1 MKNRMLSKRVYFT
14 VSSLMMLVLFMFQFS
29 GIIRKKYNNFDENKY
44 AVSEKND
51 LNKNNVFTVL
61 TDEDKVVKSIS
72 GYIVYIGDINTKTGN
87 TVYEW
92 CNYTKRNLLV
102 YKTVSQYHRYNE
114 KYPDAILIDSDY
126 VNIDRDIDTFSLL
139 TDYGINLV
147 FCTLP
152 SYSEISEN
160 QRFEQLC
167 GISPHSESVN
177 ASGLKLYSGFLF
189 GGEAWYTKE
198 NDPDGKFQ
206 NMKLTMPWYNTSNA
220 TKTYMSAVVE
230 SEDGSKIDNE
240 DQPAVIWRKS
250 HDHAYVFCI
259 NGDYI
264 KDISG
269 IGILTAIMSES
280 KDLDIY
286 PVVDSQSVIVNNF
299 PMFSFENDDAV
310 EKYYLRNTSSLLENV
325 IWPDISNLAESTGA
339 RFTFMAAPQINYSDN
354 NLVSVREMDYFFRL
368 FSEISSEA
376 GLTTTRDD
384 ATSIDEKLTADA
396 GIFSNYLSNYKFTSI
411 IARKDELENVLSS
424 KNSLIDDVN
433 TIITDSQ
440 DYSGTKL
447 FSYVNDNVINVECPV
462 TSDKYTYSDDF
473 RQRCFQTAL
482 AYTNIEF
489 NMTGVCNPDD
499 EKELWNEEIKSKSTA
514 LTSYM
519 KNSKQFTKCS
529 ISQADKRIR
538 EFMAADYSYKQNSSY
553 VSLDITGD
561 QNTARFIVR
570 LRTGEVENVSGAVCT
585 KVEKGVYL
593 ITAQSKHVEMTI
605 KQEGKDENMYCC

>member
-114 KYPDAILIDSDY
+114 KYPDAVLIDSDY
-126 VNIDRDIDTFSLL
+126 VNIDSDIDTFSLL

-152 SYSEISEN
+152 SYSAISEN

-206 NMKLTMPWYNTSNA
+206 NMNLTIPWYNTSNA

-433 TIITDSQ
+433 TIVTDSQ
-440 DYSGTKL
+440 DYGGTKL

-462 TSDKYTYSDDF
+462 TSDKYTYSDNF

-519 KNSKQFTKCS
+519 KNSKMFTKCS

-553 VSLDITGD
+553 VSLDITGAQD
-561 QNTARFIVR
+561 MTRFIVR
-570 LRTGEVENVSGAVCT
+570 LRTGDVENVSGAVCT

-605 KQEGKDENMYCC
+605 KTE

>member
-14 VSSLMMLVLFMFQFS
+14 VSALMMLVLFMFQFS

-114 KYPDAILIDSDY
+114 KYPDAVLIDSDY
-126 VNIDRDIDTFSLL
+126 VNIDSDIDTFSLL

-152 SYSEISEN
+152 SYSAISEN

-167 GISPHSESVN
+167 GISPHRESVN

-384 ATSIDEKLTADA
+384 ASSIDEKLTADA

-433 TIITDSQ
+433 TIVTDSQ
-440 DYSGTKL
+440 DYGGTKL

-519 KNSKQFTKCS
+519 KNSKMFTKCS

-553 VSLDITGD
+553 VSLDITGA
-561 QNTARFIVR
+561 QETARFIVR

-605 KQEGKDENMYCC
+605 KTE

>member
-14 VSSLMMLVLFMFQFS
+14 VSSLMLLVLFMFQFS

-51 LNKNNVFTVL
+51 LNNNNVFTVL

-114 KYPDAILIDSDY
+114 KYPDAVLIDSDY
-126 VNIDRDIDTFSLL
+126 VNIDSDIDTFSLL

-152 SYSEISEN
+152 SYSAISEN

-167 GISPHSESVN
+167 GISPHRESVN
-177 ASGLKLYSGFLF
+177 ASGLKLYSGFLL

-433 TIITDSQ
+433 TIVTDSQ
-440 DYSGTKL
+440 DYGGTKL

-519 KNSKQFTKCS
+519 KNSKMFTKCS

-553 VSLDITGD
+553 VSLDITGAQD
-561 QNTARFIVR
+561 TARFIVR

-605 KQEGKDENMYCC
+605 KTE

>member
-92 CNYTKRNLLV
+92 CSYTKRNLLV

-114 KYPDAILIDSDY
+114 KYPDAVLIDSDY
-126 VNIDRDIDTFSLL
+126 VNIDSDIDTFSLL

-152 SYSEISEN
+152 SYSAISEN

-167 GISPHSESVN
+167 GISPHRESVN

-433 TIITDSQ
+433 TIVTDSQ
-440 DYSGTKL
+440 DYGGTKL

-519 KNSKQFTKCS
+519 KNSKMFTKCS

-538 EFMAADYSYKQNSSY
+538 ELMAADYSYKQNSSY
-553 VSLDITGD
+553 VSLDITGA
-561 QNTARFIVR
+561 QETARFIVR

-605 KQEGKDENMYCC
+605 KTE

>member
-14 VSSLMMLVLFMFQFS
+14 VSALMMLVLFMFQFS

-51 LNKNNVFTVL
+51 LNNNNVFTVL

-114 KYPDAILIDSDY
+114 KYPDAVLIDSDY
-126 VNIDRDIDTFSLL
+126 VNIDSDIDTFSLL

-152 SYSEISEN
+152 SYSAISEN

-167 GISPHSESVN
+167 GISPHRESVN

-299 PMFSFENDDAV
+299 PMFSFENDDTV

-411 IARKDELENVLSS
+411 IARKDELENVFSS

-433 TIITDSQ
+433 TIVTDSQ
-440 DYSGTKL
+440 DYGGTKL

-482 AYTNIEF
+482 VYTNIEF

-519 KNSKQFTKCS
+519 KNSKMFTKCS

-553 VSLDITGD
+553 VSLDITGAQD
-561 QNTARFIVR
+561 TARFIVR

-605 KQEGKDENMYCC
+605 KTE

>member
-51 LNKNNVFTVL
+51 LNNNNVFTVL

-114 KYPDAILIDSDY
+114 KYPDAVLIDSDY
-126 VNIDRDIDTFSLL
+126 VNIDSDIDTFSLL

-152 SYSEISEN
+152 SYSAISEN

-167 GISPHSESVN
+167 GISPHRESVN
-177 ASGLKLYSGFLF
+177 ASGLKLYSGFLL

-433 TIITDSQ
+433 TIVTDSQ
-440 DYSGTKL
+440 DYGGTKL

-499 EKELWNEEIKSKSTA
+499 EKELWNEEIKLKSTA

-519 KNSKQFTKCS
+519 KNSKMFTKCS

-538 EFMAADYSYKQNSSY
+538 EFMAADYSYKQNRSY
-553 VSLDITGD
+553 VSLDITGA
-561 QNTARFIVR
+561 QETARFIVR

-605 KQEGKDENMYCC
+605 KTE

>member
-114 KYPDAILIDSDY
+114 KYPDAVLIDSDY
-126 VNIDRDIDTFSLL
+126 VNIDSDIDTFSLL

-152 SYSEISEN
+152 SYSAISEN

-167 GISPHSESVN
+167 GISPHRESVN

-269 IGILTAIMSES
+269 MGILTAIMSES

-433 TIITDSQ
+433 TIVTDSQ
-440 DYSGTKL
+440 DYGGTKL

-514 LTSYM
+514 LISYM
-519 KNSKQFTKCS
+519 KNSKMFTKCS

-553 VSLDITGD
+553 VSLDITGA
-561 QNTARFIVR
+561 QETARFIVR

-605 KQEGKDENMYCC
+605 KTE

>member
-51 LNKNNVFTVL
+51 LNNNNVFTVL

-114 KYPDAILIDSDY
+114 KYPDAVLIDSDY
-126 VNIDRDIDTFSLL
+126 VNIDSDIDTFSLL

-152 SYSEISEN
+152 SYSAISEN

-167 GISPHSESVN
+167 GISPHRESVN

-198 NDPDGKFQ
+198 NDSDGKFQ

-299 PMFSFENDDAV
+299 PMFSFENDDAI

-411 IARKDELENVLSS
+411 IARKNELENVSSS

-447 FSYVNDNVINVECPV
+447 FSYVNNNMLNVECPV
-462 TSDKYTYSDDF
+462 TSDRYTYSDDF

-519 KNSKQFTKCS
+519 KNSKMFTKCS

-553 VSLDITGD
+553 VSLDITGAQD
-561 QNTARFIVR
+561 TARFIVR

-605 KQEGKDENMYCC
+605 KTE

>member
-51 LNKNNVFTVL
+51 LNNNNVFTVL

-114 KYPDAILIDSDY
+114 KYPDAVLIDSDY
-126 VNIDRDIDTFSLL
+126 VNIDSDIDTFSLL

-152 SYSEISEN
+152 SYSAISEN

-167 GISPHSESVN
+167 GISPHRESVN

-433 TIITDSQ
+433 TIVTDSQ
-440 DYSGTKL
+440 DYGGTKL

-482 AYTNIEF
+482 VYTNIEF

-519 KNSKQFTKCS
+519 KNSKMFTKCS

-553 VSLDITGD
+553 VSLDITGAQD
-561 QNTARFIVR
+561 TARFIVR

-605 KQEGKDENMYCC
+605 KTE

>member
-14 VSSLMMLVLFMFQFS
+14 VSALMMLVIFMFQFS

-92 CNYTKRNLLV
+92 CSYTKRNLLV

-114 KYPDAILIDSDY
+114 KYPDAILIDSYY

-206 NMKLTMPWYNTSNA
+206 NMNLTIPWYNTSNA

-433 TIITDSQ
+433 TIVTDSQ
-440 DYSGTKL
+440 DYGGTKL

-519 KNSKQFTKCS
+519 KNSKMFTKCS

-553 VSLDITGD
+553 VSLDITGA
-561 QNTARFIVR
+561 QETARFIVR

-605 KQEGKDENMYCC
+605 KTE

>member
-44 AVSEKND
+44 AVSEKKD
-51 LNKNNVFTVL
+51 LNNNNVFTVL

-114 KYPDAILIDSDY
+114 KYPDAVLIDSDY
-126 VNIDRDIDTFSLL
+126 VNIDSDIDTFSLL

-152 SYSEISEN
+152 SYSAISEN

-167 GISPHSESVN
+167 GISPHRESVN

-411 IARKDELENVLSS
+411 IARKDEFENVLSL

-433 TIITDSQ
+433 AIVTDSQ
-440 DYSGTKL
+440 DYGGTKL

-519 KNSKQFTKCS
+519 KNSKMFTKCS

-553 VSLDITGD
+553 VSLDITGAQD
-561 QNTARFIVR
+561 TARFIVR

-605 KQEGKDENMYCC
+605 KTE

>member
-14 VSSLMMLVLFMFQFS
+14 VSALMMLVLFMFQFS

-114 KYPDAILIDSDY
+114 KYPDAVLIDSDY
-126 VNIDRDIDTFSLL
+126 VNIDSDIDTFSLL

-152 SYSEISEN
+152 SYSAISEN

-167 GISPHSESVN
+167 GISPHRESVN

-230 SEDGSKIDNE
+230 SENGSKIDNE

-269 IGILTAIMSES
+269 MGILTAIMSES

-433 TIITDSQ
+433 TIVTDSQ
-440 DYSGTKL
+440 DYGGTKL

-519 KNSKQFTKCS
+519 KNSKMFTKCS

-553 VSLDITGD
+553 VSLDITGA
-561 QNTARFIVR
+561 QETARFIVR

-605 KQEGKDENMYCC
+605 KTE

>member
-14 VSSLMMLVLFMFQFS
+14 VSALMMLVLFMFQFS

-114 KYPDAILIDSDY
+114 KYPDAVLIDSDY
-126 VNIDRDIDTFSLL
+126 VNIDSDIDTFSLL

-152 SYSEISEN
+152 SYSAISEN

-167 GISPHSESVN
+167 GISPHRESVN

-368 FSEISSEA
+368 FSEKSSEA

-411 IARKDELENVLSS
+411 IARKNELENVLSS

-433 TIITDSQ
+433 TIVTDSQ
-440 DYSGTKL
+440 DYGGTKL

-462 TSDKYTYSDDF
+462 TSNKYTYSDDF

-514 LTSYM
+514 LISYM
-519 KNSKQFTKCS
+519 KNSKMFTKCS

-553 VSLDITGD
+553 VSL
-561 QNTARFIVR
+561 ASELF
-570 LRTGEVENVSGAVCT
+570 S
-585 KVEKGVYL
+585 EKSL
-593 ITAQSKHVEMTI
+593 K
-605 KQEGKDENMYCC
+605 K

>member
-51 LNKNNVFTVL
+51 LNNNNVFTVL

-114 KYPDAILIDSDY
+114 KYPDAVLIDSDY
-126 VNIDRDIDTFSLL
+126 VNIDSDIDTFSLL

-152 SYSEISEN
+152 SYSAISEN

-167 GISPHSESVN
+167 GISPHRESVN

-433 TIITDSQ
+433 TIVTDSQ
-440 DYSGTKL
+440 DYGGTKL

-462 TSDKYTYSDDF
+462 TSDKYTYLDDF

-499 EKELWNEEIKSKSTA
+499 EKELWNEEIKLKSTA

-519 KNSKQFTKCS
+519 KNSKMFTKCS

-553 VSLDITGD
+553 VSLDITGAQD
-561 QNTARFIVR
+561 TARFIVR

-605 KQEGKDENMYCC
+605 KTE

>member
-51 LNKNNVFTVL
+51 LNNNNVFTVL

-114 KYPDAILIDSDY
+114 KYPDAVLIDSDY
-126 VNIDRDIDTFSLL
+126 VNIDSDIDTFSLL

-152 SYSEISEN
+152 SYSAISEN

-167 GISPHSESVN
+167 GISPHRESVN

-325 IWPDISNLAESTGA
+325 IWPDISNLAESTGV

-433 TIITDSQ
+433 TIVTDSQ
-440 DYSGTKL
+440 DYGGTKL

-519 KNSKQFTKCS
+519 KNSKMFTKCS

-553 VSLDITGD
+553 VSLDITGAQD
-561 QNTARFIVR
+561 TARFIVR

-585 KVEKGVYL
+585 KVEKRVYL

-605 KQEGKDENMYCC
+605 KTE

>member
-51 LNKNNVFTVL
+51 LNNNNVFTVL

-114 KYPDAILIDSDY
+114 KYPDAVLIDSDY
-126 VNIDRDIDTFSLL
+126 VNIDSDIDTFSLL

-152 SYSEISEN
+152 SYSAISEN

-167 GISPHSESVN
+167 GISPHRESVN
-177 ASGLKLYSGFLF
+177 ASGLKLYSGFLL

-299 PMFSFENDDAV
+299 PMFSFENDDTV

-433 TIITDSQ
+433 TIVTDSQ
-440 DYSGTKL
+440 DYGGTKL

-519 KNSKQFTKCS
+519 KNSKMFTKCS

-538 EFMAADYSYKQNSSY
+538 EFMAADYSYKQNRSY
-553 VSLDITGD
+553 VSLDITGA
-561 QNTARFIVR
+561 QETARFIVR

-585 KVEKGVYL
+585 KVEKDVYL

-605 KQEGKDENMYCC
+605 KTE

>member
-51 LNKNNVFTVL
+51 LNNNNVFTVL

-114 KYPDAILIDSDY
+114 KYPDAVLIDSDY
-126 VNIDRDIDTFSLL
+126 VNIDSDIDTFSLL

-152 SYSEISEN
+152 SYSAISEN

-167 GISPHSESVN
+167 GISPHTESVN

-384 ATSIDEKLTADA
+384 ATSIDEKLTADV

-519 KNSKQFTKCS
+519 KNSKKFTKCS

-605 KQEGKDENMYCC
+605 KTE

>member
-14 VSSLMMLVLFMFQFS
+14 VSALMMLVLFMFQFS

-114 KYPDAILIDSDY
+114 KYPDAVLIDSDY
-126 VNIDRDIDTFSLL
+126 VNIDSDIDTFSLL

-152 SYSEISEN
+152 SYSAISEN

-167 GISPHSESVN
+167 GISPHRESVN

-269 IGILTAIMSES
+269 MGILTAIMSES

-376 GLTTTRDD
+376 GLT
-384 ATSIDEKLTADA
+384 
-396 GIFSNYLSNYKFTSI
+396 NYK
-411 IARKDELENVLSS
+411 R
-424 KNSLIDDVN
+424 
-433 TIITDSQ
+433 
-440 DYSGTKL
+440 
-447 FSYVNDNVINVECPV
+447 
-462 TSDKYTYSDDF
+462 
-473 RQRCFQTAL
+473 
-482 AYTNIEF
+482 
-489 NMTGVCNPDD
+489 
-499 EKELWNEEIKSKSTA
+499 
-514 LTSYM
+514 
-519 KNSKQFTKCS
+519 
-529 ISQADKRIR
+529 
-538 EFMAADYSYKQNSSY
+538 
-553 VSLDITGD
+553 
-561 QNTARFIVR
+561 
-570 LRTGEVENVSGAVCT
+570 
-585 KVEKGVYL
+585 
-593 ITAQSKHVEMTI
+593 
-605 KQEGKDENMYCC
+605 

>member
-51 LNKNNVFTVL
+51 LNNNNVFTVL

-114 KYPDAILIDSDY
+114 KYPDAVLIDSDY
-126 VNIDRDIDTFSLL
+126 VNIDSDIDTFSLL

-152 SYSEISEN
+152 SYSAISEN

-167 GISPHSESVN
+167 GISPHRESVN
-177 ASGLKLYSGFLF
+177 ASGLKLYSGFLL

-339 RFTFMAAPQINYSDN
+339 RLTFMAAPQINYSDN
-354 NLVSVREMDYFFRL
+354 NFVSVREMDYFFRL

-433 TIITDSQ
+433 TIVTDSQ
-440 DYSGTKL
+440 DYGGTKL

-499 EKELWNEEIKSKSTA
+499 EKELWNEEIKLKSTA

-519 KNSKQFTKCS
+519 KNSKMFTKCS

-553 VSLDITGD
+553 VSLDITGAQD
-561 QNTARFIVR
+561 TARFIVR

-605 KQEGKDENMYCC
+605 KTE

>member
-14 VSSLMMLVLFMFQFS
+14 VSALMMLVLFMFQFS

-92 CNYTKRNLLV
+92 CSYTKRNLLV

-206 NMKLTMPWYNTSNA
+206 NMNLTIPWYNTSNA

-384 ATSIDEKLTADA
+384 ASSIGEKLTADA

-433 TIITDSQ
+433 TIVTDSQ
-440 DYSGTKL
+440 DYGGTKL

-519 KNSKQFTKCS
+519 KNSKMFTKCS

-553 VSLDITGD
+553 VSLDITGA
-561 QNTARFIVR
+561 QETARFIVR

-605 KQEGKDENMYCC
+605 KTE

>member
-14 VSSLMMLVLFMFQFS
+14 VSALMMLVLFMFQFS

-114 KYPDAILIDSDY
+114 KYPDAVLIDSDY
-126 VNIDRDIDTFSLL
+126 VNIDSDIDTFSLL

-152 SYSEISEN
+152 SYSAISEN

-167 GISPHSESVN
+167 GISPHRESVN

-299 PMFSFENDDAV
+299 PMFSFENDGAV

-433 TIITDSQ
+433 TIVTDSQ
-440 DYSGTKL
+440 DYGGTKL

-482 AYTNIEF
+482 VYTNIEF

-519 KNSKQFTKCS
+519 KNSKMFTKCS

-553 VSLDITGD
+553 VSLDITGAQD
-561 QNTARFIVR
+561 TARFIVR

-605 KQEGKDENMYCC
+605 KTE

>member
-51 LNKNNVFTVL
+51 LNNNNVFTVL

-114 KYPDAILIDSDY
+114 KYPDAVLIDSDY
-126 VNIDRDIDTFSLL
+126 VNIDSDIDTFSLL

-152 SYSEISEN
+152 SYSAISGN
-160 QRFEQLC
+160 QRLSSWC
-167 GISPHSESVN
+167 GISPHRESVN
-177 ASGLKLYSGFLF
+177 ASGLKLYSGFLL

-384 ATSIDEKLTADA
+384 ATSIEEKLTADA
-396 GIFSNYLSNYKFTSI
+396 DIFSNYLSNYKFTSI

-433 TIITDSQ
+433 TIVTDSQ
-440 DYSGTKL
+440 DYGGTKL

-489 NMTGVCNPDD
+489 NMTGICNPDD

-519 KNSKQFTKCS
+519 KNSKMFTKCS

-538 EFMAADYSYKQNSSY
+538 EFMAADYSYKQNRSY
-553 VSLDITGD
+553 VSLDITGA
-561 QNTARFIVR
+561 QETARFIVR

-605 KQEGKDENMYCC
+605 KTE

>member
-139 TDYGINLV
+139 TD
-147 FCTLP
+147 
-152 SYSEISEN
+152 
-160 QRFEQLC
+160 C

-206 NMKLTMPWYNTSNA
+206 NMNLTIPWYNTSNA

-433 TIITDSQ
+433 TIVTDSQ
-440 DYSGTKL
+440 DYGGTKL

-519 KNSKQFTKCS
+519 KNSKMFTKCS

-553 VSLDITGD
+553 VSLDITGAQD
-561 QNTARFIVR
+561 TARFIVR
-570 LRTGEVENVSGAVCT
+570 LRTGDVENVSGAVCT

-605 KQEGKDENMYCC
+605 KTE

>member
-92 CNYTKRNLLV
+92 CSYTKRNLLV

-126 VNIDRDIDTFSLL
+126 VNIDSDIDTFSLL

-152 SYSEISEN
+152 SYSAISEN

-167 GISPHSESVN
+167 GISPHRESVN

-198 NDPDGKFQ
+198 NNPDGKFQ

-433 TIITDSQ
+433 TIVTDSQ
-440 DYSGTKL
+440 DYGGTKL

-519 KNSKQFTKCS
+519 KNSKMFTKCS

-553 VSLDITGD
+553 VSLDITGA
-561 QNTARFIVR
+561 QETARFIVR

-605 KQEGKDENMYCC
+605 KTE

>member
-51 LNKNNVFTVL
+51 LNNNNVFTVL

-114 KYPDAILIDSDY
+114 KYPDAVLIDSDY
-126 VNIDRDIDTFSLL
+126 VNIDSDIDIFSLL

-152 SYSEISEN
+152 SYSAISEN

-167 GISPHSESVN
+167 GISPHRESVN

-433 TIITDSQ
+433 TIVTDSQ
-440 DYSGTKL
+440 DYGGTKL

-489 NMTGVCNPDD
+489 NMTGICNPDD

-519 KNSKQFTKCS
+519 KNSKMFTKCS

-538 EFMAADYSYKQNSSY
+538 EFMAADYSYKQNRSY
-553 VSLDITGD
+553 VSLDITGA
-561 QNTARFIVR
+561 QETARFIVR

-585 KVEKGVYL
+585 KVENGVYL

-605 KQEGKDENMYCC
+605 KTE

>member
-14 VSSLMMLVLFMFQFS
+14 VSALMMLVLFMFQFS

-92 CNYTKRNLLV
+92 CSYTKRNLLV

-126 VNIDRDIDTFSLL
+126 VNIDSDIDTFSLL

-152 SYSEISEN
+152 SYSAISEN

-167 GISPHSESVN
+167 GISPHRESVN

-269 IGILTAIMSES
+269 MGILTAVMSES

-433 TIITDSQ
+433 TIVTDSQ
-440 DYSGTKL
+440 DYGGTKL

-519 KNSKQFTKCS
+519 KNSKMFTKCS

-553 VSLDITGD
+553 VSLDITGA
-561 QNTARFIVR
+561 QETARFIVR

-605 KQEGKDENMYCC
+605 KTE

>member
-51 LNKNNVFTVL
+51 LNNNNVFTVL

-114 KYPDAILIDSDY
+114 KYPDAVLIDSDY
-126 VNIDRDIDTFSLL
+126 VNIDSDIDTFSLL

-152 SYSEISEN
+152 SYSAISEN

-167 GISPHSESVN
+167 GISPHRESVN

-433 TIITDSQ
+433 TIVTDSQ
-440 DYSGTKL
+440 DYGGTKL

-499 EKELWNEEIKSKSTA
+499 EKELWNEEIKLKSTA

-519 KNSKQFTKCS
+519 KNSKMFTKCS

-553 VSLDITGD
+553 VSLDITGAQD
-561 QNTARFIVR
+561 TARFIVR

-605 KQEGKDENMYCC
+605 KTE

>member
-14 VSSLMMLVLFMFQFS
+14 VSALMMLVIFMFQFS

-92 CNYTKRNLLV
+92 CSYTKRNLLV

-206 NMKLTMPWYNTSNA
+206 NMNLTIPWYNTSNA

-368 FSEISSEA
+368 FSEKSSEA

-396 GIFSNYLSNYKFTSI
+396 GVFSNYLSNYKFTSI

-433 TIITDSQ
+433 TIVTDSQ
-440 DYSGTKL
+440 DYGGTKL

-519 KNSKQFTKCS
+519 KNSKMFTKCS

-553 VSLDITGD
+553 VSLDITGA
-561 QNTARFIVR
+561 QETARFIVR
-570 LRTGEVENVSGAVCT
+570 LRTGEVENVSGAVGT

-605 KQEGKDENMYCC
+605 KTE

>member
-14 VSSLMMLVLFMFQFS
+14 VSALMMLVLFMFQFS

-114 KYPDAILIDSDY
+114 KYPDAVLIDSDY
-126 VNIDRDIDTFSLL
+126 VNIDSDIDTFSLL

-152 SYSEISEN
+152 SYSAISEN

-167 GISPHSESVN
+167 GISPHRESVN

-433 TIITDSQ
+433 TIVTDSQ
-440 DYSGTKL
+440 DYGGTKL

-514 LTSYM
+514 LISYM
-519 KNSKQFTKCS
+519 KNSKMFTKCS

-553 VSLDITGD
+553 VSLDITGA
-561 QNTARFIVR
+561 QETARFIVR

-605 KQEGKDENMYCC
+605 KTE

>member
-92 CNYTKRNLLV
+92 CSYTKRNLLV

-126 VNIDRDIDTFSLL
+126 VNIDSDIDTFSLL

-152 SYSEISEN
+152 SYSAISEN

-167 GISPHSESVN
+167 GISPHRESVN

-411 IARKDELENVLSS
+411 IARKDEFENVLSS

-433 TIITDSQ
+433 TIVTDSQ
-440 DYSGTKL
+440 DYGGTKL

-519 KNSKQFTKCS
+519 KNSKMFTKCS

-553 VSLDITGD
+553 VSLDITGA
-561 QNTARFIVR
+561 QETARFIVR

-605 KQEGKDENMYCC
+605 KTE

>member
-14 VSSLMMLVLFMFQFS
+14 VSALMMLVLFMFQFS

-92 CNYTKRNLLV
+92 CSYTKRNLLV

-206 NMKLTMPWYNTSNA
+206 NMNLTIPWYNTSNA

-396 GIFSNYLSNYKFTSI
+396 GNFSNYLSNYKFTSI

-433 TIITDSQ
+433 TIVTDSQ
-440 DYSGTKL
+440 DYGGTKL

-519 KNSKQFTKCS
+519 KNSKMFTKCS

-553 VSLDITGD
+553 VSLDITGAQD
-561 QNTARFIVR
+561 MTRFIVR
-570 LRTGEVENVSGAVCT
+570 LRTGDVENVSGAVCT

-605 KQEGKDENMYCC
+605 KTE

>member
-14 VSSLMMLVLFMFQFS
+14 VSALMMLVLFMFQFS

-92 CNYTKRNLLV
+92 CSYTKRNLLV

-126 VNIDRDIDTFSLL
+126 VNIDSDIDTFSLL

-152 SYSEISEN
+152 SYSAISEN

-167 GISPHSESVN
+167 GISPHRESVN

-269 IGILTAIMSES
+269 MGILTAIMSES

-368 FSEISSEA
+368 FSEISLEA

-433 TIITDSQ
+433 TIVTDSQ
-440 DYSGTKL
+440 DYGGTKL

-519 KNSKQFTKCS
+519 KNSKMFTKCS

-553 VSLDITGD
+553 VSLDITGA
-561 QNTARFIVR
+561 QETARFIVR

-605 KQEGKDENMYCC
+605 KTE

>member
-14 VSSLMMLVLFMFQFS
+14 VSALMMLVLFMFQFS

-152 SYSEISEN
+152 SYSAISEN

-206 NMKLTMPWYNTSNA
+206 NMNLTIPWYNTSNA

-269 IGILTAIMSES
+269 MGILTAIMSES

-433 TIITDSQ
+433 TIVTDSQ
-440 DYSGTKL
+440 DYGGTKL

-462 TSDKYTYSDDF
+462 TSDKYTYSDNF

-519 KNSKQFTKCS
+519 KNSKMFTKCS

-553 VSLDITGD
+553 VSLDITGA
-561 QNTARFIVR
+561 QETARFIVR

-605 KQEGKDENMYCC
+605 KTE

>member
-51 LNKNNVFTVL
+51 LNNNNVFTVL

-114 KYPDAILIDSDY
+114 KYPDAVLIDSDY
-126 VNIDRDIDTFSLL
+126 VNIDSDIDTFSLL

-152 SYSEISEN
+152 SYSAISEN

-167 GISPHSESVN
+167 GISPHRESVN
-177 ASGLKLYSGFLF
+177 ASGLKLYSGFLL

-433 TIITDSQ
+433 TIVTDSQ
-440 DYSGTKL
+440 DYGGTKL

-519 KNSKQFTKCS
+519 KNSKMFTKCS

-553 VSLDITGD
+553 VSLDITGA
-561 QNTARFIVR
+561 QETARFIVR
-570 LRTGEVENVSGAVCT
+570 LRTGDVENVSGAVCT

-605 KQEGKDENMYCC
+605 KTE

>member
-14 VSSLMMLVLFMFQFS
+14 VSALMMLVLFMFQFS

-114 KYPDAILIDSDY
+114 KYPDAVLIDSDY
-126 VNIDRDIDTFSLL
+126 VNIDSDIDTFSLL

-152 SYSEISEN
+152 SYSAISEN

-167 GISPHSESVN
+167 GISPNRESVN

-433 TIITDSQ
+433 TIVTDSQ
-440 DYSGTKL
+440 DYGGTKL

-519 KNSKQFTKCS
+519 KNSKMFTKCS

-553 VSLDITGD
+553 VSLDITGAQD
-561 QNTARFIVR
+561 TARFIVR

-605 KQEGKDENMYCC
+605 KTE

>member
-14 VSSLMMLVLFMFQFS
+14 VSALMMLVLFMFQFS

-92 CNYTKRNLLV
+92 CSYTKRNLLV

-167 GISPHSESVN
+167 GISPHRESVN

-424 KNSLIDDVN
+424 QNSLIDDVN
-433 TIITDSQ
+433 TIVTDSQ
-440 DYSGTKL
+440 DYGGTKL

-519 KNSKQFTKCS
+519 KNSKMFTKCS

-553 VSLDITGD
+553 VSLDITGAQD
-561 QNTARFIVR
+561 TARFIVR
-570 LRTGEVENVSGAVCT
+570 LRTGDVENVSGAVCT

-593 ITAQSKHVEMTI
+593 ITAQSKHVEMTV
-605 KQEGKDENMYCC
+605 KTE

>member
-51 LNKNNVFTVL
+51 LNNNNVFTVL
-61 TDEDKVVKSIS
+61 TDEDKVVKSIG

-114 KYPDAILIDSDY
+114 KYPDAVLIDSDY
-126 VNIDRDIDTFSLL
+126 VNIDSDIDTFSLL

-152 SYSEISEN
+152 SYSAISEN

-433 TIITDSQ
+433 TIVTDSQ
-440 DYSGTKL
+440 DYGGTKL

-482 AYTNIEF
+482 AYTSIEF

-519 KNSKQFTKCS
+519 KNSKMFTKCS

-553 VSLDITGD
+553 VSLDITGA
-561 QNTARFIVR
+561 QETARFIVR

-605 KQEGKDENMYCC
+605 KTE

>member
-14 VSSLMMLVLFMFQFS
+14 VSALMMLVLFMFQFS

-114 KYPDAILIDSDY
+114 KYPDAVLIDSDY
-126 VNIDRDIDTFSLL
+126 VNIDSDIDTFSLL

-152 SYSEISEN
+152 SYSAISEN

-167 GISPHSESVN
+167 GISPHRESVN

-269 IGILTAIMSES
+269 MGILTAIMSES

-433 TIITDSQ
+433 TIVTDSQ
-440 DYSGTKL
+440 DYGGTKL

-519 KNSKQFTKCS
+519 KNSKMFTKCS

-553 VSLDITGD
+553 VSLDVTGA
-561 QNTARFIVR
+561 QETACFIVR

-605 KQEGKDENMYCC
+605 KTE

>member
-92 CNYTKRNLLV
+92 CSYTKRNLLV

-114 KYPDAILIDSDY
+114 KYPDAVLIDSDY
-126 VNIDRDIDTFSLL
+126 VNIDSDIDTFSLL

-152 SYSEISEN
+152 SYSAINEN

-167 GISPHSESVN
+167 GISPHRESVN

-325 IWPDISNLAESTGA
+325 IWPDISNLAESIGA

-433 TIITDSQ
+433 TIVTDSQ
-440 DYSGTKL
+440 DYGGTKL

-519 KNSKQFTKCS
+519 KNSKMFTKCS

-553 VSLDITGD
+553 VSLDITGA
-561 QNTARFIVR
+561 QETARFIVR

-593 ITAQSKHVEMTI
+593 ITVQSKHVEMTI
-605 KQEGKDENMYCC
+605 KTE

>member
-92 CNYTKRNLLV
+92 CSYTKRNLLV

-114 KYPDAILIDSDY
+114 KYPDAVLIDSDY
-126 VNIDRDIDTFSLL
+126 VNIDSDIDTFSLL

-152 SYSEISEN
+152 SYSAISEN

-167 GISPHSESVN
+167 GISPHRESVN

-325 IWPDISNLAESTGA
+325 IWPDISNLAESIGA

-433 TIITDSQ
+433 TIVTDSQ
-440 DYSGTKL
+440 DYGGTKL

-519 KNSKQFTKCS
+519 KNSKMFTKCS

-553 VSLDITGD
+553 VSLDITGA
-561 QNTARFIVR
+561 QETARFIVR

-593 ITAQSKHVEMTI
+593 ITVQSKHVEMTI
-605 KQEGKDENMYCC
+605 KTE